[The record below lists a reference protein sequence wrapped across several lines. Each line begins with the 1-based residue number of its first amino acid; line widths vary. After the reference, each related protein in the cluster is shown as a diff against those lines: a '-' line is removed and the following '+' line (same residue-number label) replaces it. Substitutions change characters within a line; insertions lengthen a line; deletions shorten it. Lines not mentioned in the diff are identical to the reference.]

1 METITLESARAAG
14 FDPRA
19 YSPFIR
25 QERIRARVDFLAKM
39 GADDNALFFRLESSG
54 ERFYARLDLEP
65 TNEGIDKAVT
75 LMPYLQRNDLCDIK
89 VSSPLSTF
97 CVREIS
103 LVKQEPLCAWREQC
117 DQRSLCC
124 VFKS

>member
-1 METITLESARAAG
+1 METITLETARKAG

-25 QERIRARVDFLAKM
+25 QEKIRARIDFWAEM
-39 GADDNALFFRLESSG
+39 GGNGNALFFRLESNG
-54 ERFYARLDLEP
+54 ERFYARLDVEP
-65 TNEGIDKAVT
+65 TNEGIDNAVT
-75 LMPYLQRNDLCDIK
+75 LIPYLQRNDLCDIK

-117 DQRSLCC
+117 DQRSPCC
-124 VFKS
+124 VFRS